1 MTDALVDTTETTTPA
16 SATDTPAVAVTEK
29 PATETVKPAEAA
41 PTEVKPA
48 EAAPKAEPKTI
59 AAGAD
64 TETEKKPEEK
74 KPYWPDDWRE
84 KLAEHLSVGD
94 KKVYEKELRRLQRIT
109 DPAGIYGQYRE
120 LEAKFTGGGLI
131 KIPGKGATEEEVA
144 AYHKALGVPEKPED
158 YLKDIKLDNGVVI
171 GDADK
176 PIVESFTQAAH
187 KNGMPPSA
195 VSAALNWYYKHQEE
209 QAAAMDERDDA
220 HRRESETALKE
231 EWGAAF
237 KRRTNS
243 LGTLFASAP
252 GGTDIK
258 NEGSL
263 YSRLLGGRM
272 ADGSVIG
279 NDPDMLRWLDAMRNE
294 INPAATVV
302 EDGNQSGMTI
312 DAEIKAIEGR
322 MRTDRIGYFKD
333 EAAQARYRDL
343 LTARDKIRARA

>member
-1 MTDALVDTTETTTPA
+1 MTDAPVEATETTTPA
-16 SATDTPAVAVTEK
+16 SATDTPAAAVTET
-29 PATETVKPAEAA
+29 PAAETAKPAE
-41 PTEVKPA
+41 TTQSEVKPA
-48 EAAPKAEPKTI
+48 GAAKAEPKTI

-74 KPYWPDDWRE
+74 KSYWPDDWRE
-84 KLAEHLSVGD
+84 KLAEHYAAGD
-94 KKVYEKELRRLQRIT
+94 KKAYDKELRRLQRIT
-109 DPAGIYGQYRE
+109 DPTAVYGNYRE
-120 LEAKFTGGGLI
+120 LDNRLNGGGLV
-131 KIPGKGATEEEVA
+131 KIPGKGATEDELA

-176 PIVESFTQAAH
+176 PIVDGFTQAVH
-187 KNGMPPSA
+187 KSGATPA
-195 VSAALNWYYKHQEE
+195 VVNAALNWYYKHQEE

-243 LGTLFASAP
+243 LGTLFSSAP
-252 GGTDIK
+252 GGTDLK

-263 YSRLLGGRM
+263 YARLLGGRM

-302 EDGNQSGMTI
+302 EDGNQSGLTI
-312 DAEIKAIEGR
+312 DAEIKAIETR
-322 MRTDRIGYFKD
+322 MRTDRAAYFKD
-333 EAAQARYRDL
+333 EGAQARYRDL
-343 LTARDKIRARA
+343 ITARDKIRARA